1 MIDIQE
7 LLQAIHTAKLTTV
20 GIREHLEDYQINPVG
35 LQGQIE
41 QSKLVELVE
50 LQLRLRELHEE
61 IDAAKSDVGK
71 TFDWMRIN
79 VVPEACERDGVSTS
93 NFPGIG
99 RLSLQSDVNVK
110 VLDKSAEYL
119 WLETIGEGNAITE
132 TVNASTLK
140 AIIRR
145 RLKAGEEIPDN
156 VFQVQPFTRAAITK
170 A

>member
-1 MIDIQE
+1 MIDAQDLLRKIQAAR
-7 LLQAIHTAKLTTV
+7 LATV
-20 GIREHLEDYQINPVG
+20 GVREYLEDYNIDPAK

-61 IDAAKSDVGK
+61 IDAAKSQVGK
-71 TFDWMRIN
+71 TFDWMRIT

-110 VLDKSAEYL
+110 VLDKNAEYL
-119 WLETIGEGNAITE
+119 WLETIGEADAITE

-145 RLKAGEEIPDN
+145 RLKAGEDVPDN
-156 VFQVQPFTRAAITK
+156 VFRVQPFTRAAITK
-170 A
+170 T

>member
-20 GIREHLEDYQINPVG
+20 GIREHLEDYRINPVG

-71 TFDWMRIN
+71 TFDWMRVN

-119 WLETIGEGNAITE
+119 WLETIGEADAITE